1 MVRANR
7 EVLAAIAGV
16 FFLLP
21 GLIGAVVL
29 PTPALTSGMDQ
40 TAMADAIMQF
50 YTRSGPALVALSL
63 PMIAGYLTVL
73 VVLIDRGRPTVGAA
87 IVAAFRL
94 LPGYVIAQVL
104 VSMLLSALWVV
115 ALSLLA
121 LAMPQ
126 MLAVVVS
133 LTLMAYPMARLV
145 LIGPEM
151 VAQRR
156 GNPLRAIVGGLART
170 RGHGLRILL
179 YLGPAL
185 TLFLVI
191 YALVMIVVGIIA
203 AAAAQG
209 EAQRLIG
216 EAVGAV
222 LFAGGYVVYAAIVAS
237 TYDQLGPMPGMG
249 EAVSPSSPS

>member
-1 MVRANR
+1 MISYLEFEKPIAALDARIAELRDTAEAANLGGNLDIAS
-7 EVLAAIAGV
+7 EVQKLEAK
-16 FFLLP
+16 
-21 GLIGAVVL
+21 
-29 PTPALTSGMDQ
+29 
-40 TAMADAIMQF
+40 
-50 YTRSGPALVALSL
+50 
-63 PMIAGYLTVL
+63 
-73 VVLIDRGRPTVGAA
+73 
-87 IVAAFRL
+87 
-94 LPGYVIAQVL
+94 
-104 VSMLLSALWVV
+104 SAE
-115 ALSLLA
+115 LLA
-121 LAMPQ
+121 Q
-126 MLAVVVS
+126 TYRN
-133 LTLMAYPMARLV
+133 LTPWQKTQVARH
-145 LIGPEM
+145 PSRPHFRDY
-151 VAQRR
+151 VARAFSDFV
-156 GNPLRAIVGGLART
+156 PLGGDRCFGEDQAIVGGLART

-249 EAVSPSSPS
+249 EAVSSSSPS

>member
-7 EVLAAIAGV
+7 DVLAAIAGV

-40 TAMADAIMQF
+40 AAMADAVLQF
-50 YTRSGPALVALSL
+50 YAKSGPVLVALSL
-63 PMIAGYLTVL
+63 PMIVGYLTVL

-87 IVAAFRL
+87 IVTAFRL
-94 LPGYVIAQVL
+94 LPGYLLAQVL
-104 VSMLLSALWVV
+104 VSLLLSVVWVV
-115 ALSLLA
+115 ALSGLA
-121 LAMPQ
+121 LVLPQ
-126 MLAVVVS
+126 MLAVVAS
-133 LTLMAYPMARLV
+133 LTAMAYPMARLV

-156 GNPLRAIVGGLART
+156 ANPLRAIVGALART

-191 YALVMIVVGIIA
+191 YALVMIVVGLLA

-222 LFAGGYVVYAAIVAS
+222 LFAGGYVFYAAIVAS
-237 TYDQLGPMPGMG
+237 TYDQLGPLPGLG
-249 EAVSPSSPS
+249 EAISPSTPS